1 MDELMHRQAEVERRL
16 QGAETARLSA
26 QADALATRGREGAR
40 VERADSRSRTLAAS
54 MHGAASHFNPDPD
67 PNPHP
72 DPNPDPTPSPDPNP
86 TPIQVRGGRVPGGRW
101 MPPQAS
107 CDCARA
113 RR

>member
-1 MDELMHRQAEVERRL
+1 MDELMRRQAEVERRL
-16 QGAETARLSA
+16 QGAETARLTA

-54 MHGAASHFNPDPD
+54 MHGAASHPNPEPEPEPEPDPDPDPD
-67 PNPHP
+67 PNP
-72 DPNPDPTPSPDPNP
+72 N
-86 TPIQVRGGRVPGGRW
+86 PIQVRGGRVPGGRW
-101 MPPQAS
+101 MPSPAS